1 MKKNDL
7 ENLKKYVGNIKEYS
21 DIIDE
26 YPIKAMSA
34 LLDRDYVY
42 KKDLIVPKLLNERSK
57 KRNSTQL
64 YSDRFPNKYNFFKV
78 PTLEEIIKL
87 VRGLKKVMVE
97 RWDYILK

>member
-42 KKDLIVPKLLNERSK
+42 KKDLIVPEGWHWLYFLETPQQNQLGSDGHK
-57 KRNSTQL
+57 KREGFIPPVKLPRRMHAGGSMMF
-64 YSDRFPNKYNFFKV
+64 FPK
-78 PTLEEIIKL
+78 
-87 VRGLKKVMVE
+87 
-97 RWDYILK
+97 

>member
-42 KKDLIVPKLLNERSK
+42 KKDLIVPEGWHW
-57 KRNSTQL
+57 L
-64 YSDRFPNKYNFFKV
+64 YF
-78 PTLEEIIKL
+78 
-87 VRGLKKVMVE
+87 
-97 RWDYILK
+97 